1 LTSGIGLGNDR
12 PNYVASTQ
20 PGFHKNI
27 NQWFDTSRFK
37 LQAAGLLGNEERN
50 QVYGPG
56 AQALAFSMFK
66 RFPIHEAVNL
76 QFRAESFNLFNTPT
90 FGQPGANI
98 GAYGP
103 DGTALPTSGGFGQI
117 SATAA
122 PSATP
127 RQIQLALKLIF

>member
-1 LTSGIGLGNDR
+1 
-12 PNYVASTQ
+12 
-20 PGFHKNI
+20 
-27 NQWFDTSRFK
+27 
-37 LQAAGLLGNEERN
+37 
-50 QVYGPG
+50 
-56 AQALAFSMFK
+56 MFK
-66 RFPIHEAVNL
+66 SFPIHEAVNL

-98 GAYGP
+98 QGYAP
-103 DGTALPTSGGFGQI
+103 DGTAVATGGFGQI